1 MPFSYINIL
10 YSLPGGGK
18 GGANMVRTLK
28 DRQGKYGMA
37 KYKAFASLEGREWVT
52 SRELILLAGLRY
64 HSISRLLSRWVM
76 WEYVER
82 RLSYKFGAGTYEYR
96 LTDRGRGWLKA
107 ARRDLP
113 MAGQFETE
121 LRAWQKH
128 IKPKLP
134 GLMAGKF
141 KDVVAILKNNVN
153 IY

>member
-1 MPFSYINIL
+1 MGRS
-10 YSLPGGGK
+10 
-18 GGANMVRTLK
+18 LK
-28 DRQGKYGMA
+28 DRKGKYGMA

>member
-1 MPFSYINIL
+1 
-10 YSLPGGGK
+10 
-18 GGANMVRTLK
+18 MVRSLK

-37 KYKAFASLEGREWVT
+37 KYKGFASLEHRDWVT
-52 SRELILLAGLRY
+52 SRELILLSGLQY
-64 HSISRLLSRWVM
+64 HSISRLLPRWVM

-96 LTDRGRGWLKA
+96 ITDRGRGWLEA

-113 MAGQFETE
+113 MAGQFEDE

-128 IKPKLP
+128 IKADIP
-134 GLMAGKF
+134 GLMEGKF
-141 KDVVAILKNNVN
+141 KDVVAILRNNVK